1 MARNRSLVARN
12 RFLITEEG
20 RVRRTRQ
27 VTILSVAAAAGVS
40 KSTVSRVMNDTP
52 NVDPQIVIRVRDA
65 AARLGYRPSGTA
77 QNLSR
82 GRTGIVGVL
91 VPDLANPLF
100 ATILKGISA
109 EAELDGYRTLVAD
122 ANEQPDAELRHLNEL
137 ARQSDGL
144 ILCGPRMSMPDL
156 ASLAELDVPI
166 VVVNRRP
173 AGNLFPSVTV
183 DSREAVAD
191 LCRHLDALGHTHLC
205 YLSGPPHAAADGERW
220 SALKSSVRSRTKL
233 TRVAAGAMLD
243 DGHAAAEA
251 ALATG
256 ATCLIGFNDLVALG
270 AVARLQELGI
280 TVPDQISV
288 AGFDDIVYARFTS
301 PGLTTVAMPMTEF
314 GQEAW
319 RLLSPYLHGRKTR
332 RTRTLSATLIIR
344 GSTGLRQ
351 NSGARPGPAA

>member
-1 MARNRSLVARN
+1 M
-12 RFLITEEG
+12 
-20 RVRRTRQ
+20 RRTRQ

-40 KSTVSRVMNDTP
+40 KSTVSRVMNETP

-109 EAELDGYRTLVAD
+109 EAEQDGYRTLVAD

-156 ASLAELDVPI
+156 AGLADLDVPI
-166 VVVNRRP
+166 VVVNRKP
-173 AGNLFPSVTV
+173 AGSLFPSVTV

-191 LCRHLDALGHTHLC
+191 LCRHLDALGHTRLC
-205 YLSGPPHAAADGERW
+205 YLTGPAHAAADGERW
-220 SALKSSVRSRTKL
+220 SALKSSIRSRTKL
-233 TRVAAGAMLD
+233 SRVAAGAMLD

-280 TVPDQISV
+280 AVPDQISV

-301 PGLTTVAMPMTEF
+301 PGLTTVAMPKTEF
-314 GQEAW
+314 GEEAW

-344 GSTGLRQ
+344 GSTGLRSHRT
-351 NSGARPGPAA
+351 N